1 MVVFII
7 LMVGPFRAIITEIWS
22 LFFEGYWDDDGYYDG
37 YDEGY
42 YDHLIETE

>member
-1 MVVFII
+1 M
-7 LMVGPFRAIITEIWS
+7 WS
-22 LFFEGYWDDDGYYDG
+22 LFFEGYWDEDGYYDS